1 MAIHSIFASKS
12 NKPLSS
18 AARATVLQNL
28 ISLASALTSRQL
40 ELFSDRLGEALLALS
55 EQSVRP
61 AEAAASFNAFNHLRL
76 NAGRFQHAVAACLD
90 GELAREIQLLEKGM
104 RSDDEQGGADL
115 SLVTFEEMEN
125 KVLIGNIGQSLE
137 ADIAESLGALN
148 LRLAWLLGREEM
160 AGADNPFRPQIFLQA
175 LYQGWCRID
184 PAVESHPIV
193 LRLLGPELFL
203 PLDSIL
209 RELNESL
216 IENSILP
223 DLTEAYRRKKA
234 QTKVGLPPP
243 KVAKSDEGRYNK
255 VRDWLLSRG
264 KSKDKAEAH
273 DAGEDLNVP
282 DLFAPA
288 TEGGSWHANTISVKV
303 GPRLFGYLTSLQ
315 QQIDKL
321 EASGGM
327 IDVPQSAATLRQ
339 VKEHVPTGTLTQ
351 IDENTIEL
359 LAKIF
364 DYVFL
369 DQAIPDDMKRLLAQ
383 LQIPMLKAALI
394 DKKFFVK
401 DDHPA
406 RIFIDKLANSSLAWD
421 AQQGRDDPLYKMIEQ
436 IVGRVQKEFDQQMGL
451 FSDAAAN
458 LDAFLEEEEKTSH
471 AILAE
476 PIAEALRQEKM
487 HFAQQAAENDV
498 ALRIETGEVAS
509 FVETFLETQWVRVLA
524 LAHSVAEQKPEVL
537 AKALQVM
544 DDLIWS
550 IKPKH
555 SPEQR
560 KELISKL
567 PSILAMLNAWLNAMK
582 WNEPERVAFISNLAE
597 RHAAIVRIQPELSP
611 RQQVEFAV
619 SVAEKASE
627 HKLTKRMRLE
637 REKTRDQF
645 ARIVDGIEPGD
656 WMTFVRSNGAATKF
670 RLAWISP
677 KRTRFIFTNRQ
688 GQNSFSFT
696 ADELAQSLRDRKA
709 SLVPVDSVIGRA
721 LSAAIE
727 DVE

>member
-1 MAIHSIFASKS
+1 MAISSLFAKQQPSMPAKH
-12 NKPLSS
+12 
-18 AARATVLQNL
+18 AAILRDLHALAVVL
-28 ISLASALTSRQL
+28 ASRQL
-40 ELFSDRLGEALLALS
+40 ENFADRLGEALLNLS

-61 AEAAASFNAFNHLRL
+61 AEAAASFSAFNHLRL
-76 NAGRFQHAVAACLD
+76 NGSRFQRTAAACLEK
-90 GELAREIQLLEKGM
+90 ELARAVQLLEKGR
-104 RSDDEQGGADL
+104 RSEEDQPGADL

-137 ADIAESLGALN
+137 TDIAEPLGALN
-148 LRLAWLLGREEM
+148 LRLAFLSGQEEM
-160 AGADNPFRPQIFLQA
+160 SNADNPFRPQVFLQA
-175 LYQGWCRID
+175 LYQGWCGID
-184 PAVESHPIV
+184 SAAESHPIV

-203 PLDSIL
+203 PLDAIL

-216 IENSILP
+216 VAHCVLP

-234 QTKVGLPPP
+234 QNKVGMPPP
-243 KVAKSDEGRYNK
+243 KVAKRDEGRYNK

-264 KSKDKAEAH
+264 KGKTGAQES
-273 DAGEDLNVP
+273 GEDLNVP
-282 DLFAPA
+282 DLFAPG

-303 GPRLFGYLTSLQ
+303 GPRLFGYLSSLQ

-321 EASGGM
+321 EADGGM
-327 IDVPQSAATLRQ
+327 IDVPQSATTLRR
-339 VKEHVPTGTLTQ
+339 VKDHVPPGTLTQ

-364 DYVFL
+364 DHVFL

-406 RIFIDKLANSSLAWD
+406 RRFIDKLAASGIAWD
-421 AQQGRDDPLYKMIEQ
+421 ALQGRSDPLYQMVER
-436 IVGRVQKEFDQQMGL
+436 IVARVQKEFDQQMGL
-451 FSDAAAN
+451 FSEAMTD
-458 LDAFLEEEEKTSH
+458 LDAFLEEEEAASRTALS
-471 AILAE
+471 E
-476 PIAEALRQEKM
+476 PIAEALRQEKT

-509 FVETFLETQWVRVLA
+509 FVENFLETQWVRILT
-524 LAHSVAEQKPEVL
+524 LGHSVEEQKPEVL
-537 AKALQVM
+537 AKARQAM

-560 KELISKL
+560 KELVSRL
-567 PSILAMLNAWLNAMK
+567 PAILSMLNAWLNAMK
-582 WNEPERVAFISNLAE
+582 WHEPERVTFFSNLAE

-627 HKLTKRMRLE
+627 HKISRRMRH
-637 REKTRDQF
+637 EKEKMRDQF
-645 ARIVDGIEPGD
+645 ERIIDGIEAGD
-656 WMTFVRSNGAATKF
+656 WMNFTRSNGAAAKF

-688 GQNSFSFT
+688 GQNPFSFT
-696 ADELAQSLRDRKA
+696 AEELAKSLRERRS
-709 SLVPVDSVIGRA
+709 SLVSIDSVVGRA
-721 LSAAIE
+721 LSAALDNAE
-727 DVE
+727 